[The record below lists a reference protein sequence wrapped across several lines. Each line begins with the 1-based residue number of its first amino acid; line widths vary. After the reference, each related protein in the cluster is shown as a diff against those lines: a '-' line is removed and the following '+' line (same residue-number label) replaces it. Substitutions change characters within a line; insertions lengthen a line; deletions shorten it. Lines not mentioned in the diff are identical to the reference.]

1 MHAATSETETARERD
16 LRGFL
21 DRLESTPGEG
31 IARVAREVDPV
42 HELSVVV
49 KKMEGRD
56 DRAVRFEHV
65 KGHDIPLVMNLF
77 GTKRRIAIALGL
89 DPDTHPDRVLAH
101 FIDCLGRTVDAEDAE
116 SGPVKDVKRLGDE
129 VRLSELPIGVHAAE
143 QGGRY
148 VTAGVFLVRDPESG
162 WVNGGIYRVMV
173 ASERTLTVSVDPG
186 HDLGKVIAW
195 GREQGRPVDFALV
208 IGADP
213 TLSLASQAKVPM
225 SRCLY
230 GVMGSLAGAP
240 VEVLPCETV
249 DLVVPANAEIV
260 IEGQIPPGETAP
272 EGPFGEFSYYYG
284 SDPTATLCNVT
295 AITRRADAI
304 YADIHPVHA
313 DHRCLW
319 LHPGREASLLMRLR
333 ELVPTVQSV
342 HIPLEGAG
350 MVALIKID
358 KRHNGDPRRA
368 LLFALSSDV
377 FIKHAVIVD
386 ADVDIH
392 DAGQVVWALAARFQ
406 PDRDI
411 IVASGVRGYS
421 EDPSGYGVT
430 EQDERGGLTSKIG
443 YDATMPL
450 GTGFPSRADV
460 LPDAYADLDPA
471 DYVENP
477 LDAAR

>member
-1 MHAATSETETARERD
+1 MQAAASDTTAGERD

-21 DRLESTPGEG
+21 ARLEAAPGEG
-31 IARVAREVDPV
+31 IARVSREVDLV
-42 HELSVVV
+42 HELSAVV
-49 KKMEGRD
+49 KRMEGRD
-56 DRAVRFEHV
+56 DRAVRFDHV
-65 KGHDIPLVMNLF
+65 KGHAIPIVMNLF

-89 DPDTHPDRVLAH
+89 DPDTHPDAVLEH
-101 FIDCLGRTVDAEDAE
+101 FVACLGRDVEAQDADG
-116 SGPVKDVKRLGDE
+116 GPVKDVKQIGDA
-129 VRLSELPIGVHAAE
+129 VRLSDLPIGVHAAE
-143 QGGRY
+143 QGGAY
-148 VTAGVFLVRDPESG
+148 ITAGVFLVRDPASG
-162 WVNGGIYRVMV
+162 WINGGIYRIRVT
-173 ASERTLTVSVDPG
+173 SERSFTVSVDPG

-195 GREQGRPVDFALV
+195 GREHDTPVDFALV
-208 IGADP
+208 VGADP
-213 TLSLASQAKVPM
+213 AIAIASQAKVPM
-225 SRCLY
+225 SRCMY
-230 GVMGSLAGAP
+230 GVAGSLAGEP
-240 VEVLPCETV
+240 VQVVPCETV

-260 IEGQIPPGETAP
+260 IEGRMPPGATGP

-284 SDPTATLCNVT
+284 SDPKATVCEVT

-304 YADIHPVHA
+304 YNDIHPVHA

-333 ELVPTVQSV
+333 ELVPTVRAV

-386 ADVDIH
+386 ADVDIQ

-421 EDPSGYGVT
+421 EDPSGFGVT
-430 EQDERGGLTSKIG
+430 EQDERKGLTSKIG

-450 GTGFPSRADV
+450 GTGFPGRADV
-460 LPDAYADLDPA
+460 LPERYAELDSA
-471 DYVENP
+471 DYVVNP
-477 LDAAR
+477 L